1 MKETVKNILYRVA
14 DISYEI
20 VENAEPLEESL
31 PPHNEYVVNGDLI
44 RKLAEALKNLE
55 QEENESYYIP

>member
-1 MKETVKNILYRVA
+1 MKETVKNILYQVA
-14 DISYEI
+14 AISYEI
-20 VENAEPLEESL
+20 VTEAMALEESL

-44 RKLAEALKNLE
+44 RKLAETLNNLE